1 VLETSR
7 GARIERQQPALAS
20 PLGALN
26 ARDGVTVLG
35 GVLVDVV
42 DGDLEVL
49 YRRHSADWLRV
60 VPLDGAIGDFED
72 DPENLDA
79 CAKYEI
85 TIEPIG

>member
-1 VLETSR
+1 MWCEVSNLSN
-7 GARIERQQPALAS
+7 AALAN
-20 PLGALN
+20 PTDALDS
-26 ARDGVTVLG
+26 DGVTVIG

-85 TIEPIG
+85 TIEPIA